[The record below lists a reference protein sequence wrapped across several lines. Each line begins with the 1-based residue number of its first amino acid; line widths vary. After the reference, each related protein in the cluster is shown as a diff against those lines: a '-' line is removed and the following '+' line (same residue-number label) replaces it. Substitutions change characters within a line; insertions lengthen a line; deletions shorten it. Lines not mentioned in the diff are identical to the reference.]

1 MADTRSDT
9 ELLKYARQFL
19 KACSSG
25 WDCYAI
31 CNMIRVRF
39 QELYD
44 DQPMSIFEFTVSF
57 KNTIYHRSYQLD
69 ILPHQ
74 RRRILNLTKNY
85 SAESK
90 LAQRIRGLP
99 FNRCQGTSASRVFS
113 VLTQVLLQYLCIV
126 RQGEGERGCQSIK
139 AGGDEVP
146 QRQ

>member
-57 KNTIYHRSYQLD
+57 KNTIYLRSCQLD

-74 RRRILNLTKNY
+74 RRRILNLTKN
-85 SAESK
+85 
-90 LAQRIRGLP
+90 
-99 FNRCQGTSASRVFS
+99 
-113 VLTQVLLQYLCIV
+113 
-126 RQGEGERGCQSIK
+126 
-139 AGGDEVP
+139 
-146 QRQ
+146 